1 MNNSSHRFFPFSLAL
16 LATGAL
22 VLAVVPACSKTDR
35 QATGDSIKGSYEDS
49 KAAMARAWDKAKDH
63 TFDKRDA
70 FRAEAKS
77 LGAQMDVHLSEM
89 RANYSDA
96 KASASR
102 KAAMDEVK
110 NSEADFKE
118 KSAALGDATAA
129 TWDSAKKN
137 TMLSW
142 DRLQAAYY
150 KARAD

>member
-1 MNNSSHRFFPFSLAL
+1 MNTSIHRSRRMTLAL
-16 LATGAL
+16 FATGAL
-22 VLAVVPACSKTDR
+22 ALAVLPACSR
-35 QATGDSIKGSYEDS
+35 QDQKKATASVKDGYEDS
-49 KAAMARAWDKAKDH
+49 KAAMARTWDKAKDY

-70 FRAEAKS
+70 FVADAKS
-77 LGAQMDVHLSEM
+77 LEAKMDVHLSEV
-89 RANYSDA
+89 RANYSEA

-102 KAAMDEVK
+102 KAAMAEIK

-118 KSAALGDATAA
+118 KTAALGSATAA

-150 KARAD
+150 KARAS

>member
-1 MNNSSHRFFPFSLAL
+1 MSFAL
-16 LATGAL
+16 VTGAFA
-22 VLAVVPACSKTDR
+22 LAVLPACSKQDQQKTT
-35 QATGDSIKGSYEDS
+35 AAIKDTYEDS
-49 KAAMARAWDKAKDH
+49 KAAMARAWDNAKDY

-70 FRAEAKS
+70 FRADAKA
-77 LGAQMDVHLSEM
+77 LGAKMDVHLSEV

-102 KAAMDEVK
+102 KAAMAELK

-118 KSAALGDATAA
+118 KTAALGDATAA

-137 TMLSW
+137 TILAW